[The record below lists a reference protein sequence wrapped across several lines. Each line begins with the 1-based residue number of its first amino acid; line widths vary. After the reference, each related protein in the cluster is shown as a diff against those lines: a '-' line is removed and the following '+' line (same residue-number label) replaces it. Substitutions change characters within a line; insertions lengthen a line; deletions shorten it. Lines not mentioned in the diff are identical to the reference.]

1 MSSAFYPQ
9 GMVGYNNRLR
19 QGGYKT
25 WKGTGFFSNPIG
37 ITWGNIRPY
46 TNRDLTNNVVY
57 KTGQTRPL
65 KQYRKGISVF
75 QTLPGKYQENREVK
89 SSTRGNLVAQLMDM
103 PGCVNILQN
112 KVGEKNNIE
121 KTNHLCETFR
131 GVATVSNIYP
141 NVNYCQKPPVVMQN
155 GDQPIIVTPGDVP
168 FCCNQQ
174 KNALRLVRS
183 STNLKQNYYTTT
195 YQYLQNRCQTFEQKS
210 FNFVV
215 PCDYLSELC
224 KPGDPLSIDNF
235 YVANCLPNSIIKESV
250 ELNIIDYISNFLIGY
265 DPTFSTIILHLK
277 TLDYNDFLKELHVE
291 LDKREDSKM
300 LLAFVAKVI
309 SANQNYQNLAGPGK
323 HCGKVIY
330 KPSNSQFATQG
341 AVSASN
347 YILKKDVVALE
358 TYDYNTYKTE
368 PYQSLNCNNCGTQNV
383 SNLYKTK
390 GSTCLKNGVCN
401 SITNIKT
408 YGNRRSKYAYM
419 VPELIDPIYTPK
431 LSQITAR

>member
-1 MSSAFYPQ
+1 
-9 GMVGYNNRLR
+9 
-19 QGGYKT
+19 
-25 WKGTGFFSNPIG
+25 
-37 ITWGNIRPY
+37 
-46 TNRDLTNNVVY
+46 
-57 KTGQTRPL
+57 
-65 KQYRKGISVF
+65 
-75 QTLPGKYQENREVK
+75 
-89 SSTRGNLVAQLMDM
+89 MDM

-121 KTNHLCETFR
+121 KTNQLCETFR

-141 NVNYCQKPPVVMQN
+141 NVNYYQKPPVIMQN
-155 GDQPIIVTPGDVP
+155 GNQPIMVKGDEP

-195 YQYLQNRCQTFEQKS
+195 YQYLQNRCQTFEQRS

-235 YVANCLPNSIIKESV
+235 YVANCLPNSVIKEGV

-265 DPTFSTIILHLK
+265 DPSFSSIVLHLK
-277 TLDYNDFLKELHVE
+277 TLSFNDFLKELYAE
-291 LDKREDSKM
+291 LDKRGDKEM
-300 LLAFVAKVI
+300 IAFVTKVT
-309 SANQNYQNLAGPGK
+309 NQNYQNLAGPGK
-323 HCGKVIY
+323 NCGKVIY
-330 KPSNSQFATQG
+330 KPSNAQFATQG

-358 TYDYNTYKTE
+358 TYDYNTYNE
-368 PYQSLNCNNCGTQNV
+368 PYKSLNCNNCGTQNV

-390 GSTCLKNGVCN
+390 PSNCLKNGVCN

-431 LSQITAR
+431 LAQITSR

>member
-9 GMVGYNNRLR
+9 GMVGYNNRLN

-25 WKGTGFFSNPIG
+25 WKGNGFFSNPIG

-46 TNRDLTNNVVY
+46 TNKDYTNNVVY
-57 KTGQTRPL
+57 KANQARPL
-65 KQYRKGISVF
+65 KQYRKGVSVF
-75 QTLPGKYQENREVK
+75 QPIPGFYQENREVK
-89 SSTRGNLVAQLMDM
+89 SSRGNLVAQLMDM
-103 PGCVNILQN
+103 PGCVNIMQN

-121 KTNHLCETFR
+121 KTNKLCQKFS
-131 GVATVSNIYP
+131 GIATVSNIYP
-141 NVNYCQKPPVVMQN
+141 NVNYCQKPPVIMQN
-155 GDQPIIVTPGDVP
+155 GDQPIIVKPGDIP

-195 YQYLQNRCQTFEQKS
+195 YQYLQNRCQTFEQRS

-235 YVANCLPNSIIKESV
+235 YVANCLPNSIIKEGV
-250 ELNIIDYISNFLIGY
+250 ELQIIDYISNFLLGY
-265 DPTFSTIILHLK
+265 DPTFSSIILHLK
-277 TLDYNDFLKELHVE
+277 TLNYNDFIKQLLDELN
-291 LDKREDSKM
+291 KRDDSEM
-300 LLAFVAKVI
+300 LTAFVGKVL
-309 SANQNYQNLAGPGK
+309 STQNQNLAGQGK
-323 HCGKVIY
+323 KCGKVIY
-330 KPSNSQFATQG
+330 KPSNPQFAKQG

-347 YILKKDVVALE
+347 YILKKDVVTLE
-358 TYDYNTYKTE
+358 TYDYNTYKAD
-368 PYQSLNCNNCGTQNV
+368 PYQSLNCNNCGTESV

-408 YGNRRSKYAYM
+408 YGNRPSKYAYM
-419 VPELIDPIYTPK
+419 VPNLIDPVYTPK
-431 LSQITAR
+431 LSQIAPR

>member
-9 GMVGYNNRLR
+9 GMVGYNNRLK

-37 ITWGNIRPY
+37 ITWGDIRPY
-46 TNRDLTNNVVY
+46 TNNDLTNNVIY
-57 KTGQTRPL
+57 KPKQARPM
-65 KQYRKGISVF
+65 KHYRKGISVF
-75 QTLPGKYQENREVK
+75 QTLPGYYQENREVK
-89 SSTRGNLVAQLMDM
+89 SSRGNLVAQLMDM

-112 KVGEKNNIE
+112 KIGEKNNIE
-121 KTNHLCETFR
+121 QTNKLCETFR

-141 NVNYCQKPPVVMQN
+141 NVNYSQKPPVIMQN
-155 GDQPIIVTPGDVP
+155 GDQPIMVQPGD

-195 YQYLQNRCQTFEQKS
+195 YQYLQNRCQTFEQRS

-224 KPGDPLSIDNF
+224 KPGDPLSINNF
-235 YVANCLPNSIIKESV
+235 YVANCLPNTIIKEGV
-250 ELNIIDYISNFLIGY
+250 ELQIIDYISNFLLGY
-265 DPTFSTIILHLK
+265 DPSFSSIIPYLK
-277 TLDYNDFLKELHVE
+277 TLSYIDFQKELFAE
-291 LDKREDSKM
+291 LDKREDKEM
-300 LLAFVAKVI
+300 LAAFVTKVI
-309 SANQNYQNLAGPGK
+309 VSNQYQNLADTRK
-323 HCGKVIY
+323 NCGKVIY
-330 KPSNSQFATQG
+330 KPSNPQFATQG

-347 YILKKDVVALE
+347 YILKKDVVTLE
-358 TYDYNTYKTE
+358 TYDYSHNTE
-368 PYQSLNCNNCGTQNV
+368 SLNCNNCGTESV

-401 SITNIKT
+401 SMTNIKT
-408 YGNRRSKYAYM
+408 YGNRPSKYAHM
-419 VPELIDPIYTPK
+419 VPHLIDPKYTPK
-431 LSQITAR
+431 LSHAR